1 MWSEHFAAEERSA
14 LPPTTALVFVTLSG
28 ALLAACA
35 IVAEIL
41 FSIQVTSREVSI
53 RGGSI
58 LVVVV
63 SLGLGFAGPY
73 ASICMWRAPSGGDSR
88 LRRLGH
94 GALVAFVVAAVALA
108 WLLLIHTTQ
117 RHGPNVL

>member
-14 LPPTTALVFVTLSG
+14 LPPTSALVLVTLSG
-28 ALLAACA
+28 AILAACA
-35 IVAEIL
+35 IVAEVL
-41 FSIQVTSREVSI
+41 FSVQVTSREVSI

-58 LVVVV
+58 LVAVV

-73 ASICMWRAPSGGDSR
+73 ASIRMWRAPSAGEDR
-88 LRRLGH
+88 IRRLGH
-94 GALVAFVVAAVALA
+94 SALVAFVVAAVALA